1 MTNDIL
7 ISIIV
12 PIYNVEDYVVKC
24 IESIINQTYRNLE
37 IILVDDGST
46 DKSGQICDTY
56 AAKDSRIVVIHKGNE
71 GTVVGARKAGAKA
84 ATGEYVIGVD
94 GDDWIGNT
102 RIETLVRE
110 GITSGADMVY
120 LNGRYIQWGEE
131 YALEEPQIEN
141 GCYSSAEICSYLQDA
156 DVCFVRNLF
165 PSMGCW
171 GIKRDLNLR
180 IQMMIDDRILTTSD
194 QVFFWLCLLEA
205 KSIYVLR
212 ETGYY
217 YVMRQT
223 SITHLPGA
231 RTRQSIPLVYQSIK
245 EGLDRHHCDAL
256 MYRRLLFMITRMM
269 LEVDYDVFYRHSNGF
284 LYPYSSIKEGSR
296 IIVYGAGLTGIR
308 LMESVTKD
316 HKYPVAAWI
325 DRNVRDREIGG
336 FSPCAPEHIHEVE
349 YDYIAI
355 AIQDFTVAMKVKD
368 FLLTEMNI
376 DESKIA
382 CMDPDAIS
390 QELLDTCLNS
400 ADMQMKKE

>member
-56 AAKDSRIVVIHKGNE
+56 AAKDSRIVVIHKENE

-131 YALEEPQIEN
+131 YALEEPQIEH

-171 GIKRDLNLR
+171 GIKRDLKLR
-180 IQMMIDDRILTTSD
+180 IQMM
-194 QVFFWLCLLEA
+194 
-205 KSIYVLR
+205 K
-212 ETGYY
+212 
-217 YVMRQT
+217 
-223 SITHLPGA
+223 
-231 RTRQSIPLVYQSIK
+231 
-245 EGLDRHHCDAL
+245 
-256 MYRRLLFMITRMM
+256 
-269 LEVDYDVFYRHSNGF
+269 
-284 LYPYSSIKEGSR
+284 
-296 IIVYGAGLTGIR
+296 
-308 LMESVTKD
+308 
-316 HKYPVAAWI
+316 
-325 DRNVRDREIGG
+325 
-336 FSPCAPEHIHEVE
+336 
-349 YDYIAI
+349 
-355 AIQDFTVAMKVKD
+355 
-368 FLLTEMNI
+368 
-376 DESKIA
+376 
-382 CMDPDAIS
+382 
-390 QELLDTCLNS
+390 
-400 ADMQMKKE
+400 

>member
-56 AAKDSRIVVIHKGNE
+56 AAKDSRIVVIHKENE

-325 DRNVRDREIGG
+325 DRNVRDR
-336 FSPCAPEHIHEVE
+336 
-349 YDYIAI
+349 
-355 AIQDFTVAMKVKD
+355 
-368 FLLTEMNI
+368 
-376 DESKIA
+376 
-382 CMDPDAIS
+382 
-390 QELLDTCLNS
+390 
-400 ADMQMKKE
+400 